1 SLFKFYHEE
10 DGIRDRI
17 VTGVQ
22 TCALPISDSPST
34 PTTTGETTA
43 TVVPLPALPELAD
56 ELVARSGRSR
66 SSDYRLVRTIL
77 GRSDAAPDDPFQAM
91 AGVAAPLKLSAGRI
105 PQLTGKFPDLGTASP
120 SLRSAVDESRGATR
134 REIGRRGGVASIR
147 QIAAALESSFGSV
160 PGRRREE
167 DERLRL
173 GVLRMFDLGVHRAK
187 DAEESELELIR
198 RGRGG
203 RVIGMTL
210 HPSWARPLASELN
223 QAAHD
228 LLAEPGVRLVAAENV
243 DVELGAVAQRIVHFV
258 SDDRIDP

>member
-1 SLFKFYHEE
+1 
-10 DGIRDRI
+10 
-17 VTGVQ
+17 
-22 TCALPISDSPST
+22 
-34 PTTTGETTA
+34 
-43 TVVPLPALPELAD
+43 
-56 ELVARSGRSR
+56 
-66 SSDYRLVRTIL
+66 
-77 GRSDAAPDDPFQAM
+77 
-91 AGVAAPLKLSAGRI
+91 
-105 PQLTGKFPDLGTASP
+105 LTGKFPDLWTASP
-120 SLRSAVDESRGATR
+120 SLRRAFDEIRGATR
-134 REIGRRGGVASIR
+134 REIVRRGGVASIR

-187 DAEESELELIR
+187 DAEESGLELIR

-243 DVELGAVAQRIVHFV
+243 DVELGAVTQRIVHSV
-258 SDDRIDP
+258 SEDRKSTRLNSSHVSISYAVFCLKKKKQTSTHQ